1 MSEEAAV
8 TTVTSAG
15 RAKPRLHLL
24 PAAEAPGRTRAHDPL
39 PLPRNDFS
47 SPALTHSLTLITP
60 SSLSSLSHSLTLS
73 LSHSLTLL
81 LTYPLHWTT
90 TATATEG
97 GAHGCDPRVAESAPL
112 VLAALLHSHPHSLTP
127 SLTYTLPLPSCWY
140 PSCPRASSAR
150 TR

>member
-24 PAAEAPGRTRAHDPL
+24 PAAVAPGRTRAHDPL

-47 SPALTHSLTLITP
+47 SPALTQTHSLP
-60 SSLSSLSHSLTLS
+60 HSHHSLTLS